1 MQCGLFVPLQMH
13 GDARLLFQKDQH
25 YRSKVWTYP
34 PMSIMY
40 IDDKQYNFFF
50 LYNSVILCPVIEL
63 LVTLYSIHI
72 FYFVPVPGIKQLKT
86 VSFLL
91 RLSNAASWSYP
102 RYKGWN
108 GRKHWSFIWPL
119 PACFTA
125 YLHPLVFQ
133 VWKCWQVAFSCLV
146 DRMYGLPWKASC
158 PHDDAA
164 HVIE

>member
-1 MQCGLFVPLQMH
+1 MLFAWIFMSCCLESYLDTCGLFVRYDLLWVLFTEFEWVPDAMWAFVPLQMH

-40 IDDKQYNFFF
+40 IDDKQYNFFI

-102 RYKGWN
+102 RYESVKW
-108 GRKHWSFIWPL
+108 
-119 PACFTA
+119 
-125 YLHPLVFQ
+125 
-133 VWKCWQVAFSCLV
+133 
-146 DRMYGLPWKASC
+146 
-158 PHDDAA
+158 
-164 HVIE
+164 